1 MHDETRMMRSH
12 ETFQAAAKRAQEGTP
27 RPVSSHAGNVDNYV
41 YDEGLFE
48 KVEIFFISLCCKN

>member
-1 MHDETRMMRSH
+1 MMRSH

-48 KVEIFFISLCCKN
+48 KVEIFFRFSVL